1 MYMTVVAAI
10 LKKKKKILISS
21 RPESKSFHGFWE
33 FPGGKVNQNEFMLE
47 ALKRELKEEL
57 DLTIKFSNTIFLYN
71 YSIYRKK
78 KKINLNFFLCL
89 DWYGKVNPLENQKY
103 EWIKISELQNFK
115 ILRSNKK
122 ILQRIHYF
130 F

>member
-1 MYMTVVAAI
+1 MTIDVVAAI
-10 LKKKKKILISS
+10 LKKKKSFLISS

-33 FPGGKVNQNEFMLE
+33 FPGGKVKQNEFMLE

-57 DLTIKFSNTIFLYN
+57 DLTINSNKTIFLYN
-71 YSIYRKK
+71 YSIYRKE
-78 KKINLNFFLCL
+78 KKINLNFFLCF
-89 DWYGKVNPLENQKY
+89 DWFGKLNPLEKQEY
-103 EWIKISELQNFK
+103 EWIKISELKNFK

-122 ILQRIHYF
+122 ILQKIRYF